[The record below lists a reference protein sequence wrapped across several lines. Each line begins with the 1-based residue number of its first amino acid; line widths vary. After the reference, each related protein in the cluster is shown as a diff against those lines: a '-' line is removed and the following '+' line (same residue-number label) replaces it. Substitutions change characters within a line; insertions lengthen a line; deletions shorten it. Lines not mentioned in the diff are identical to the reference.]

1 LSKRYF
7 CSLFFVLNPNQV
19 KKLELTFKRY
29 SMRKI
34 LLFAIGA
41 VIILAAVFG
50 AYLIVKSNKKVKPE
64 VAKVV
69 KTVFVD
75 TVKNSTVPIT
85 IPANGNLVAKDRLE
99 LYSEVQ
105 GVFENSSEDFKAG
118 QPYKKGQLLIRIN
131 SNEYYASVQ
140 SAKSELYN
148 LITSLM
154 PDLRLDYPE
163 AFPIWE
169 TYLRKFDMNN
179 SIAELPTSDIEKVN
193 YFITGRGVQSAYYN
207 VKNLEQRLSKY
218 RMYAPYDGILTEGL
232 VNKGTLVRPGQKL
245 GEFIDTSVYEL
256 ELAISK
262 TFSDLLK
269 IGENVTLNTLDK
281 QTNYTGTVSRING
294 RIDQATQTVTVFV
307 EVKGNDLKEG
317 MYLEAQLEAKEIPDA
332 YKLSRKLL
340 VDQSEIFIIKDSIL
354 DIIKVEPVYFSPK
367 DVVVKGI
374 PDNTVILS
382 KSVPGAYAGMLVKI
396 NEESNTSEATN
407 TEE

>member
-1 LSKRYF
+1 
-7 CSLFFVLNPNQV
+7 
-19 KKLELTFKRY
+19 
-29 SMRKI
+29 MRK
-34 LLFAIGA
+34 LLLLGIGA
-41 VIILAAVFG
+41 VIIIAACVG
-50 AYLIVKSNKKVKPE
+50 AYFIIESNTKTKPT

-85 IPANGNLVAKDRLE
+85 IPANGNLVAKNRLE
-99 LYSEVQ
+99 LFSEVQ
-105 GVFENSSEDFKAG
+105 GVFESSSQDFKPG
-118 QPYKKGQLLIRIN
+118 QPYRKGQLLIGIN
-131 SNEYYASVQ
+131 SSEYYASVQ

-163 AFPIWE
+163 AFPIWQ
-169 TYLRKFDMNN
+169 TYLQNFNMDKGV
-179 SIAELPTSDIEKVN
+179 AELPNSKDEKVN

-218 RMYAPYDGILTEGL
+218 RIYAPYNGILTEAL
-232 VNKGTLVRPGQKL
+232 VNKGTLVRPSQKL

-262 TFSDLLK
+262 TFSDLLQ
-269 IGENVTLNTLDK
+269 IGEKVTLNTLNK
-281 QTNYTGTVSRING
+281 QTNYTGTVARING

-307 EVKGNDLKEG
+307 EVKGDDLKEG

-340 VDQSEIFIIKDSIL
+340 VDQTEIFVIKDSVL
-354 DIIKVEPVYFSPK
+354 DIIKVNPVYFSPK
-367 DVVVKGI
+367 EVVVKGI
-374 PDNTVILS
+374 PENTIILS
-382 KSVPGAYAGMLVKI
+382 KSVPGAYAGMLVKV
-396 NEESNTSEATN
+396 NEESNNSEAAKTQG
-407 TEE
+407 